1 MIKIIFTVIKKI
13 IFAIL
18 MLYSLNLL
26 TSLMDVIIPINIV
39 SIVIA
44 SLLGIPGL
52 LTLIALYF
60 LI

>member
-39 SIVIA
+39 SIVIV